1 MELYG
6 FLWRGWL
13 PVVTV
18 CKHQILFCFGF
29 FLSLY
34 GVYRSK
40 KVQPCLLKGELLF
53 SDAVAAYIPQSQYK
67 TNNQMHTIANLL
79 MI

>member
-1 MELYG
+1 MAFCEGDDCLLLQYANIK
-6 FLWRGWL
+6 FCS
-13 PVVTV
+13 V
-18 CKHQILFCFGF
+18 LFF

>member
-1 MELYG
+1 MTACCYSMQTSNS
-6 FLWRGWL
+6 
-13 PVVTV
+13 V
-18 CKHQILFCFGF
+18 LFCF

-53 SDAVAAYIPQSQYK
+53 SDADAAYIPQSQYK